1 MYVTSR
7 LTNAFLTLVVKQRV
21 NAFFQLG
28 QLALSFLRVVS
39 VLRVAMCDA
48 RLQSSHF
55 ISLLLQTRAQRPV
68 LVRHLTLSFLLLRE
82 IAFVL
87 VENRLEALLCRL
99 QVVKV
104 DFHSVFAILKLF
116 LQSGARALSVEQLKR
131 AVDKTR
137 DVKRVTSGWVY

>member
-1 MYVTSR
+1 M
-7 LTNAFLTLVVKQRV
+7 
-21 NAFFQLG
+21 
-28 QLALSFLRVVS
+28 S
-39 VLRVAMCDA
+39 VLRVAMRNT
-48 RLQSSHF
+48 RLQASHF
-55 ISLLLQTRAQRPV
+55 ISLFLQTRTQRPV
-68 LVRHLTLSFLLLRE
+68 LVGHLTLSFLLLRE